1 MWSEIQETLILLIF
15 VKFLKQ
21 ITIMQNYETFLFC

>member
-1 MWSEIQETLILLIF
+1 MWSEIQDTLILLIF

-21 ITIMQNYETFLFC
+21 IIIMQNYETFLFC